1 MDNKE
6 VKDME
11 ITKDENSEVIEKLVE
26 EITECTNEL
35 KAIQSKQKMLALNA
49 SIEAARAG
57 EAGAGFNVV
66 AKEVEKLSE
75 NISIVTGKIEQFIR
89 DIADVMTKMTE

>member
-1 MDNKE
+1 
-6 VKDME
+6 ME
-11 ITKDENSEVIEKLVE
+11 ENIRNEHSEKITRLVE
-26 EITECTNEL
+26 EISTCTSEL

-75 NISIVTGKIEQFIR
+75 NISIVTGKIEQFIG
-89 DIADVMTKMTE
+89 DIAEVMTKITV

>member
-1 MDNKE
+1 
-6 VKDME
+6 ME
-11 ITKDENSEVIEKLVE
+11 PVAEKSTSEVNGLVD
-26 EITECTNEL
+26 EIMVCTAEL
-35 KAIQSKQKMLALNA
+35 RAIQSKQKMLALNA

-75 NISIVTGKIEQFIR
+75 NISIVNGKIEQIVCK
-89 DIADVMTKMTE
+89 IAELVTEKE

>member
-1 MDNKE
+1 
-6 VKDME
+6 ME
-11 ITKDENSEVIEKLVE
+11 ENIRNEHSEKITRLVE
-26 EITECTNEL
+26 EISTCTSEL

-75 NISIVTGKIEQFIR
+75 NISIVTGKIEQFIG
-89 DIADVMTKMTE
+89 DIAEVMTKITE